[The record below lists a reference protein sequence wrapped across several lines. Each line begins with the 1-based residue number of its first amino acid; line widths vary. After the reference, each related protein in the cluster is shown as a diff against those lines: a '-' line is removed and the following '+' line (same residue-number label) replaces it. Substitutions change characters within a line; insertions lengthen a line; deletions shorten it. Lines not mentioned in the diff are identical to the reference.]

1 MNRNSVHIIGD
12 LTGDIYYDNFTV
24 DSKATPFLRL
34 MVVIQGSSRKDP
46 TPPLRVVFYGR
57 RAQIVEAFAQKGARF
72 YIQGHLQLRS
82 VKDRTVVEVVCEHA
96 EALRYA
102 NFDRGYSRI
111 EELKQIDPELTKDL
125 GSFIDGLRNP
135 EEESKYSTVTL
146 PGFRPHDKPEEGI
159 DADLAEPIKTKTPEP
174 EIV

>member
-12 LTGDIYYDNFTV
+12 VTGDIYYDNFTV

-34 MVVIQGSSRKDP
+34 MMVIQGSSRKDP

-102 NFDRGYSRI
+102 DFDRGYARI

-135 EEESKYSTVTL
+135 EEEGKYGIVI
-146 PGFRPHDKPEEGI
+146 PGFHPQDKTEDEAN
-159 DADLAEPIKTKTPEP
+159 ADLTEPNKTQALEP
-174 EIV
+174 EIA